1 MNKII
6 YICYVN
12 ITIFIVKC
20 KKRRYEIVEL
30 DYKSIGKRIKIARLN
45 KGYTQEMVASLTDSA
60 TSTISNIETAKSKV
74 GLVTLI
80 QICNVLSV
88 SVDEV
93 LSDNVVSY
101 RNQFTNKMIEL
112 CGDCTDDQ
120 KRFITVMVNAAVKYF
135 ENEGLEGLD

>member
-1 MNKII
+1 MG
-6 YICYVN
+6 
-12 ITIFIVKC
+12 
-20 KKRRYEIVEL
+20 L

-93 LSDNVVSY
+93 LSDNVISY
-101 RNQFTNKMIEL
+101 RNQLTNKMIEL
-112 CGDCTDDQ
+112 CGDCTDEQ
-120 KRFITVMVNAAVKYF
+120 KRFITVMVDAAVKYF
-135 ENEGLEGLD
+135 DTEEIG